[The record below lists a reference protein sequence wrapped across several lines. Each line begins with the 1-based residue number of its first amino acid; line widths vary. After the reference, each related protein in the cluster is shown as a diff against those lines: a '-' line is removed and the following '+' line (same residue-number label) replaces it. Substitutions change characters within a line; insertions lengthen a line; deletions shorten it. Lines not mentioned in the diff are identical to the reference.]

1 MRKVRNDYLLR
12 ITLKVFQKRGRPKI
26 YCKCFKRRMHELIR
40 RVVGE
45 KYTLRVSYG
54 RELSNEGEYRNKK
67 DLKQAL
73 SAFTEKTLLDD
84 IYAGGY

>member
-1 MRKVRNDYLLR
+1 
-12 ITLKVFQKRGRPKI
+12 
-26 YCKCFKRRMHELIR
+26 MHELIR